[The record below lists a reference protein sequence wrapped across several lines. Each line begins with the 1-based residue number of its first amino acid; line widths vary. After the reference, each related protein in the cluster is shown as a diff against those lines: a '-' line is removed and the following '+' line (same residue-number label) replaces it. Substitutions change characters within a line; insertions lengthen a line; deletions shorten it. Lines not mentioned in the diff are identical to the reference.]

1 MIFRS
6 RTNCHF
12 KQRTGYRGFTL
23 IELVMVILLLAI
35 LAAIAI
41 PNFIDFRTDAKNGA
55 TQGAIGALRAALVIA
70 TASIQ
75 LKEDPT
81 VPTPK
86 YPTIDEMQANAF
98 NGSHPVLSGT
108 AIMDP
113 ANGVPKNPWTIS
125 TLPVVHHNSI
135 INCNVTKS
143 LIDSTSGF
151 DHRGWCYRETSGEVW
166 ANSALNKG
174 GAAKTE
180 NSY

>member
-1 MIFRS
+1 MVKIL
-6 RTNCHF
+6 
-12 KQRTGYRGFTL
+12 KGVKGFTL

-55 TQGAIGALRAALVIA
+55 TYGALGALRSAISIA
-70 TASIQ
+70 TAAVQ

-86 YPTIDEMQANAF
+86 YPTIEEMQANIF
-98 NGSHPVLSGT
+98 TGSHPVLSGT

-113 ANGVPKNPWTIS
+113 ANGIPKNPWSIS
-125 TLPVVHHNSI
+125 TLPVAHLNSI

-143 LIDSTSGF
+143 LIDSTSNY
-151 DHRGWCYRETSGEVW
+151 DHRGWCYRETGGEVW
-166 ANSALNKG
+166 PNSALNAG

-180 NSY
+180 NNF